1 VVRRSALVLLVLSST
16 LAHAGQNSATLNA
29 GLELLFGGEST
40 SGGLRV
46 HGGFGRSF
54 GDGSIQPTVSLGGTF
69 GYGSLSVD
77 DPMNPESRAR
87 ATHLQLGPE
96 VTLALRFANGGWV
109 DKRVFVSIAGF
120 FARVDEDSPAGP
132 ILDGA
137 PQRGFRIGAGV
148 NWLEAL
154 LPGKSEPSWSNNRSQ
169 QMTDRLAV
177 ILPHQIELV
186 WEDSLGLPRFGVTLA
201 WGL

>member
-1 VVRRSALVLLVLSST
+1 MAPRSAVVLLALSST

-29 GLELLFGGEST
+29 GLELLIGGDAT

-46 HGGFGRSF
+46 HGGFGHSF
-54 GDGSIQPTVSLGGTF
+54 GDGGIQPTLSIGGTL

-77 DPMNPESRAR
+77 APMVPEGRAR
-87 ATHLQLGPE
+87 AAHLQLGPE
-96 VTLALRFANGGWV
+96 ITLALRFANGGWI
-109 DKRVFVSIAGF
+109 DKRVFVSVAGF
-120 FARVDEDSPAGP
+120 YSHVDEDSPVGP
-132 ILDGA
+132 ILDAA

-148 NWLEAL
+148 NWLDAL
-154 LPGKSEPSWSNNRSQ
+154 LPGKNEPSFSNNRSQ

-177 ILPHQIELV
+177 MLPHQIEVV